1 MPGGGFQK
9 RGRVASRAPYRS
21 KKQRT
26 GNAQN
31 AMVPVYVAPKRKLG
45 YRLGKLL
52 RNDAYNIITRTTVIG
67 DRGSDGNT
75 GKFLGICANGSFA
88 TSVSSSTAATAL
100 GSQNINM
107 QFSLGQTTLT
117 TVSGAT
123 TVMAIPMPSFSDIVN
138 MYDQFRIAYVELT
151 FLFSA
156 NSFNSPNGVTAV
168 SPQIWF
174 AKDYDD
180 AGTVTLAEV
189 VQYNNVLCWCPAKS
203 PKFVIRIKPKVQ
215 DLVYGT
221 ALNSGYAPGSNRWMS
236 TANTV
241 SQNAPHYG
249 LKMVCDVPAPLGVGT
264 DIIGYFTVC
273 CKYFL
278 EVKNMK

>member
-1 MPGGGFQK
+1 MPYTVGQK
-9 RGRVASRAPYRS
+9 RGRSRSRAPLRAKRS
-21 KKQRT
+21 RT
-26 GNAQN
+26 SAP
-31 AMVPVYVAPKRKLG
+31 AMVPVYSAPRRKLG
-45 YRLGKLL
+45 YRLGKML
-52 RNDAYNIITRTTVIG
+52 RSDAYNIITRTTVIG
-67 DRGSDGNT
+67 DRGSDGGT

-88 TSVSSSTAATAL
+88 TSVSSASAATAL
-100 GSQNINM
+100 GTQNINM

-117 TVSGAT
+117 TTSGAT
-123 TVMAIPMPSFSDIVN
+123 TVMAIPLPSVSDIVN

-156 NSFNSPNGVTAV
+156 NSFNTPNGVTTA

-189 VQYNNVLCWCPAKS
+189 VQYNNVACWCPSKT

-221 ALNSGYAPGSNRWMS
+221 AVNSGYAPGTSRWIG
-236 TANTV
+236 TGNTV

-249 LKMVCDVPAPLGVGT
+249 LKMVCDVPAPNGSST
-264 DIIGYFTVC
+264 DIIGYFTIC
-273 CKYFL
+273 CKYYL